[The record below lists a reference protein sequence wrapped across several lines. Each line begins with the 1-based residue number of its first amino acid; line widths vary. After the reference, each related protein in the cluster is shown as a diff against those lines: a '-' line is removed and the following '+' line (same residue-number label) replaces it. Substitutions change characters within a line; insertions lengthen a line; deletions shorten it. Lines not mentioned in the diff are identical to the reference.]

1 MSKRVKENSGLVV
14 EEGKEKARR
23 DSSACSTL
31 SYAQHRR
38 SRSASEKSLNLP
50 RVGGYYCKRKDL
62 NESAN
67 SVPSTSSCRATPLH
81 KNSCSKKDD
90 ISNHRVSLE
99 QDIEQLHLRLQ
110 QEKSMR
116 AVLEKAIGRA
126 SSTLS
131 PGHRHFAAQTKELIA
146 EIELL
151 EEEVATREQHVLSL
165 YRSIFENCVSQPT
178 SEHSSVVTSPAHA
191 KTESRKHPSII
202 SSAFCSSIK
211 FRLRKLDSLVTV
223 NDSAKRSFLQTK
235 TRHASL
241 LNAKDDMHFQKSCV
255 DHVKEPVIC
264 KSSAPRTLKDHLHQ
278 CPSKLA
284 EEMVRCMAA
293 VYCWLQSTS
302 SVKEEQ
308 NICSSTKSPSS
319 ALLPRWDVEKKDGS
333 TKSTVEISWIS
344 TDKSNF
350 SRASYVISNYRVLV
364 EQLEKVNVRRMDTD
378 AQIAFWI
385 NLYNSLVMHAYLAF
399 GIPHNSLRRLALFHK
414 AAYNVGGHIVSA
426 STIEQSIF
434 CYHTPRVGQWLETVL
449 STAMRKRSREE
460 RKVINSKYGL
470 QSFQPLICFA
480 LCTGA
485 YSDPLL
491 NVYTAANVKEELEA
505 AKREFLQA
513 NVVIE
518 KSKKIFL
525 PKLIEKYAKE
535 AGVPFDD
542 IIYWVSEN
550 VDKKLHESIQKFHDG
565 RPNKRTSQNIK
576 WLPYSSKFRYVFSKE
591 LTEKPW
597 WV

>member
-1 MSKRVKENSGLVV
+1 
-14 EEGKEKARR
+14 
-23 DSSACSTL
+23 
-31 SYAQHRR
+31 
-38 SRSASEKSLNLP
+38 
-50 RVGGYYCKRKDL
+50 
-62 NESAN
+62 
-67 SVPSTSSCRATPLH
+67 
-81 KNSCSKKDD
+81 
-90 ISNHRVSLE
+90 
-99 QDIEQLHLRLQ
+99 
-110 QEKSMR
+110 
-116 AVLEKAIGRA
+116 
-126 SSTLS
+126 
-131 PGHRHFAAQTKELIA
+131 
-146 EIELL
+146 
-151 EEEVATREQHVLSL
+151 
-165 YRSIFENCVSQPT
+165 
-178 SEHSSVVTSPAHA
+178 
-191 KTESRKHPSII
+191 
-202 SSAFCSSIK
+202 
-211 FRLRKLDSLVTV
+211 
-223 NDSAKRSFLQTK
+223 
-235 TRHASL
+235 
-241 LNAKDDMHFQKSCV
+241 
-255 DHVKEPVIC
+255 
-264 KSSAPRTLKDHLHQ
+264 
-278 CPSKLA
+278 
-284 EEMVRCMAA
+284 MAA

-302 SVKEEQ
+302 SVKTEQ
-308 NICSSTKSPSS
+308 NISASTKSPST
-319 ALLPRWDVEKKDGS
+319 AILPRWDVHKKDGS

-344 TDKSNF
+344 TDKRNF

-449 STAMRKRSREE
+449 STAMRKRSGEE
-460 RKVINSKYGL
+460 RKLINSKYGL
-470 QSFQPLICFA
+470 QSFQPLVCFA

-485 YSDPLL
+485 YSDPVLTFLSTLKL

-565 RPNKRTSQNIK
+565 RPNKRTSSNIK

-597 WV
+597 WCKRLKTTILLAASSSFLCILVS